1 VLEFRR
7 GSLPLGHLTP
17 PGGCPRSKVSV
28 KLGPAQPDAVGLL
41 IESPSAARMPT
52 PIQWS
57 RSCGRVD
64 WKLRMNLCVNA
75 GHSAV

>member
-17 PGGCPRSKVSV
+17 PGGCPRSEVSV

-41 IESPSAARMPT
+41 IESPSARAC
-52 PIQWS
+52 QQLFN
-57 RSCGRVD
+57 GR
-64 WKLRMNLCVNA
+64 A
-75 GHSAV
+75 HSGAWIESYA